1 LEISVND
8 STNQNSTIRVQTTN
22 IEKSQYLM
30 KTFKRLLSLMAICV
44 ISETTICQNTV
55 TSSEPKKEEKK
66 ETPSPKKWYDKISLR
81 GYAQV
86 RYNRLLETNE
96 KLKCEQCDRSWGEN
110 GGFFIRRGRLIFSG
124 DVSDRLYI
132 YIQPDFASNVSNS
145 FQHTFQIRDAYFDL
159 ALDPKK
165 EYRLRFGQSKIPY
178 GFENMQS
185 SQNRLALD
193 RADATNS
200 PVANERDLG
209 VFFYYAPAE
218 IRERFAYLVRSG
230 LKGSGDYGV
239 FALGLYNGQN
249 ANKAEQNNSPHIVS
263 RITYPFK
270 LKSGQII
277 EAAVQAYTG
286 KFVIEKTATKNK
298 AIETEFIDRRV
309 AGTLVI
315 YPQPFGF
322 QAEYNIGEGPE
333 FNPTTMKTEVKD
345 LKGGYAQLMYRQK
358 VGENHITPFVKYQYY
373 QGGKKHEIDARRY
386 IVKDLEIGAEWQ
398 LKDYFELTT
407 IYTISDRTFEDA
419 ALPINNQ
426 TGNLLRLQAQFN
438 F

>member
-1 LEISVND
+1 M
-8 STNQNSTIRVQTTN
+8 T
-22 IEKSQYLM
+22 
-30 KTFKRLLSLMAICV
+30 LSV
-44 ISETTICQNTV
+44 ISASSFAQNAST
-55 TSSEPKKEEKK
+55 EPKKEVQI
-66 ETPSPKKWYDKISLR
+66 PKKWFDKISLR
-81 GYAQV
+81 GYAQI
-86 RYNRLLETNE
+86 RYNRLLETND

-110 GGFFIRRGRLIFSG
+110 GGFFIRRGRLVFSG
-124 DVSDRLYI
+124 DISDRLYI
-132 YIQPDFASNVSNS
+132 YIQPDFASNVSGT
-145 FQHTFQIRDAYFDL
+145 FQHTFQVRDAYFDL
-159 ALDPKK
+159 ALDAKK
-165 EYRLRFGQSKIPY
+165 EYRLRFGQSKVPF

-193 RADATNS
+193 RADPINS

-218 IRERFAYLVRSG
+218 IRERFAFLVKSG
-230 LKGSGDYGV
+230 LKGSGDYSV
-239 FALGLYNGQN
+239 FAFGAYNGQT
-249 ANKAEQNNSPHIVS
+249 ANRTEANNEPHIVS

-277 EAAVQAYTG
+277 EAGVQAYTG
-286 KFVIEKTATKNK
+286 KSIIDKNAKNK
-298 AIETEFIDRRV
+298 ATETSFIDRRV

-322 QAEYNIGEGPE
+322 QAEYNVGEGPE
-333 FNPTTMKTEVKD
+333 YNPTTNTTEVKD
-345 LKGGYAQLMYRQK
+345 LNGGYAQVMYRQK

-373 QGGKKHEIDARRY
+373 NGGKKQEIDARRY

-398 LKDYFELTT
+398 LKEYFELTA

-426 TGNLLRLQAQFN
+426 KGELLRLQAQFN

>member
-1 LEISVND
+1 MKTFQGLFVLMTLYVIS
-8 STNQNSTIRVQTTN
+8 STTFAQNSTN
-22 IEKSQYLM
+22 
-30 KTFKRLLSLMAICV
+30 
-44 ISETTICQNTV
+44 
-55 TSSEPKKEEKK
+55 EPKKEVQ
-66 ETPSPKKWYDKISLR
+66 TSKKWYDKISLR

-124 DVSDRLYI
+124 DISDKLYI

-145 FQHTFQIRDAYFDL
+145 FQHSFQLRDAYFDL
-159 ALDPKK
+159 ALDSKK
-165 EYRLRFGQSKIPY
+165 EYRLRIGQSKVPY

-185 SQNRLALD
+185 SQNRLSLD
-193 RADATNS
+193 RADPTNS
-200 PVANERDLG
+200 PVSNERDLG
-209 VFFYYAPAE
+209 VFFYWAKAE
-218 IRERFAYLVRSG
+218 IRKRFAYLVSSG

-239 FALGLYNGQN
+239 FAFGLYNGQN
-249 ANKAEQNNSPHIVS
+249 ANKAEQNNQPHIVS

-277 EAAVQAYTG
+277 ETSLQAYTG
-286 KFVIEKTATKNK
+286 KFVIEKNAKN
-298 AIETEFIDRRV
+298 TTTNTSYIDRRV
-309 AGTLVI
+309 AASLIV
-315 YPQPFGF
+315 YPQPLGI

-333 FNPTTMKTEVKD
+333 FNPISMATEVKK
-345 LKGGYAQLMYRQK
+345 LNGGYAQIMYRQK

-373 QGGKKHEIDARRY
+373 NGGKKHEIDARRY

-398 LKDYFELTT
+398 LKDYFELTA
-407 IYTISDRTFEDA
+407 IYTISDRIFEDA
-419 ALPINNQ
+419 ALPDNEQ
-426 TGNLLRLQAQFN
+426 KGNLLRLQAQFN